1 MYYNKP
7 PIGNK
12 WSYMRVIKEE
22 VKNGVLEE
30 FIARQYY
37 NKSNNIPGQNDQHL
51 GNTSKNFFD
60 GQKIPENTWQTF
72 YGMNDV
78 VPQGRAVDQEGVKG
92 KGMLYGVGTLAVLG
106 IFFPF
111 QTKNTQRN
119 CKNRYRR
126 YGCIRKGPH
135 INMEGKRRFGRF
147 DSRGKF

>member
-1 MYYNKP
+1 
-7 PIGNK
+7 
-12 WSYMRVIKEE
+12 MRVIKEE

-106 IFFPF
+106 IFFPHF
-111 QTKNTQRN
+111 RQKIHSVITKTAIEGMDVYERARTLIWRAKEDLEDLIAEASFSESARKS
-119 CKNRYRR
+119 KN
-126 YGCIRKGPH
+126 K
-135 INMEGKRRFGRF
+135 
-147 DSRGKF
+147 